1 MEKYRRIENSSA
13 LSKMYTN
20 TAWYE
25 ESKKKDSIKK
35 ERPKHLAKK
44 KSLYLQENTIETGV
58 KQLSNSVIY
67 DLVKDDQHE
76 HLK

>member
-25 ESKKKDSIKK
+25 ESKKKTV
-35 ERPKHLAKK
+35 LKK
-44 KSLYLQENTIETGV
+44 KGQSI
-58 KQLSNSVIY
+58 
-67 DLVKDDQHE
+67 
-76 HLK
+76 

>member
-44 KSLYLQENTIETGV
+44 KIP
-58 KQLSNSVIY
+58 LSAREYNWNRS
-67 DLVKDDQHE
+67 KTAE
-76 HLK
+76 